1 MKKKIKYIILSVLIV
16 SAIFLLLN
24 NRDFMNWLGWYMVK
38 SPTYYP
44 TSDWTISTPE
54 DEGVDSNSLIKGYQ
68 YIIDNKINAHSLL
81 LIRNGKMIDETYF
94 FPYQKDDMINIH
106 SCTKSIISALVGI
119 AIDEGYIKSVD
130 QKILDFFPDRK
141 IDNMSS
147 EKQDITIRNLLTMSA
162 GLAVKHPDE
171 DMKASNDWIQHVLD
185 LKMSERPGTKFNYSD
200 ATVHLLSAILQK
212 ATGVSTYEYAN
223 THLFQPMG
231 IEVLWPTDPQG
242 VYYGFGEINM
252 TPRDM
257 AKFGYLYLNKGKW
270 DGKQLVSENWVKEST
285 KRQFETG
292 KGDDYGYLW
301 WCPNIGFKATG
312 LGEQVIEVIPMYNS
326 VIVSTNGLNSGQV
339 FDFDLFHSAIKLINL
354 TQNTEGYDTLKK
366 LERWNDSLL
375 YLNLRIII
383 LWCPQRCSKYLE
395 SNIIFKKVIC

>member
-1 MKKKIKYIILSVLIV
+1 M
-16 SAIFLLLN
+16 
-24 NRDFMNWLGWYMVK
+24 
-38 SPTYYP
+38 
-44 TSDWTISTPE
+44 
-54 DEGVDSNSLIKGYQ
+54 
-68 YIIDNKINAHSLL
+68 
-81 LIRNGKMIDETYF
+81 
-94 FPYQKDDMINIH
+94 
-106 SCTKSIISALVGI
+106 
-119 AIDEGYIKSVD
+119 
-130 QKILDFFPDRK
+130 
-141 IDNMSS
+141 
-147 EKQDITIRNLLTMSA
+147 
-162 GLAVKHPDE
+162 
-171 DMKASNDWIQHVLD
+171 
-185 LKMSERPGTKFNYSD
+185 
-200 ATVHLLSAILQK
+200 
-212 ATGVSTYEYAN
+212 
-223 THLFQPMG
+223 
-231 IEVLWPTDPQG
+231 
-242 VYYGFGEINM
+242 
-252 TPRDM
+252 
-257 AKFGYLYLNKGKW
+257 
-270 DGKQLVSENWVKEST
+270 VSENWVKEST